1 MTKKKIII
9 SIVVIISVIAI
20 SLLLIFLK
28 SKNVKIS
35 NYKEEEQ
42 NITSSN
48 NENEIVENLIADTN
62 TVESKLAN
70 TTANDTSSN
79 IENVENTSN
88 TAKTNTKKTTNT
100 KQEVSSKPS
109 TQVASSTSTK
119 ANTSEIIK
127 EETPT
132 TQQVPSTS
140 NQQQV
145 PVKEYK
151 RNDTMINKIKQVIQA
166 NETDNMKNFGYNIVV
181 DSSIKGQTNQ
191 FTFAENRVIN
201 SIKNK
206 FGTIKIYAED
216 FYKNGQLVMTE
227 CYIL

>member
-191 FTFAENRVIN
+191 FTFAESRVIN